1 MVDFVQIGYRHPAHS
16 VDVEQGKLRFF
27 AKAIGETHPV
37 YVDEAAARAAEL
49 SGLAAPPTYAFS
61 LELDQVRPFAV
72 LEKLGVR
79 LERVLHGSQRFMY
92 HTPICA
98 GDRITLQSVVKDI
111 YEKKGGALKFIV
123 ISTTAMNQRGE
134 VAVEM
139 TKTIVVR
146 QPRSMK

>member
-1 MVDFVQIGYRHPAHS
+1 MVDFAQIGYRHPAHL

-27 AKAIGETHPV
+27 ARVIGETHPV
-37 YVDEAAARAAEL
+37 YVDEAAARAA
-49 SGLAAPPTYAFS
+49 GLPGLTAPPTYGFS

-72 LEKLGVR
+72 LEELGVR
-79 LERVLHGSQRFMY
+79 LDRVLHGSQRFIY
-92 HTPICA
+92 HTPICV
-98 GDRITLQSVVKDI
+98 GDRITLQSVVEDI
-111 YEKKGGALKFIV
+111 YEKKGGAMKFIV

-146 QPRSMK
+146 QNRSMK